1 MDERN
6 ELITRILD
14 LLDTACQ
21 ASLELLRC
29 YGAGEINDARQ
40 LLQDLRAVN
49 QSVSGTELASQ
60 LERSGAVE
68 MLENVDATL
77 DEIEASIQA
86 EDAER
91 AAMKIEFQ
99 LFPFLR
105 LLKECFYFWG
115 MIYPDQ
121 DKMERYYQQEFAEH
135 FKNLYAGEDQALPF
149 RLSIV
154 IPAYNHLETTKQCI
168 KCLMRET
175 DFNKLNAEL
184 ILIDH
189 GSTDGTLEYFE
200 SLGIKKVIHF
210 KRNARM
216 QMLTLLFQVCQGR
229 YIAFINND
237 ILVTRNWAEI
247 LLNCLESDPNIIAAA
262 ASTPNI
268 SNLQSCGVPSYGPEE
283 FVAWASQ
290 HNKSDPSKWSD
301 RTRLMPSLGMYQL
314 AAVNKIGFADPYFY
328 SMEYWD
334 DDFSLR
340 ARRAGFRQVLCG
352 DVACYHF
359 GSKTGREAQVKENTL
374 VYGRELFLKKNGVD
388 AWGSGFCYD
397 YNAIQIIKNM
407 ISGQNSPK
415 ILCLD
420 CGMGDTPMQIQN
432 ELRRLQQTSELYQI
446 TSQRAY
452 LPDLKP
458 HSKEAVFVPEL
469 VEGCNEEF
477 GTAQFH
483 LAYLGRDIG
492 RYENCVALLETVRR
506 RLAPG
511 GWFVFCCDNPFYS
524 LTIHAM
530 LQFTLPKGDIQFA
543 TADPEKIKT
552 AAEKVFSQVQMIPAE
567 NPVQGVQNFA
577 EQHYGKS
584 NQLSQIVQRLNV
596 NCFYFACQA

>member
-1 MDERN
+1 M
-6 ELITRILD
+6 
-14 LLDTACQ
+14 
-21 ASLELLRC
+21 
-29 YGAGEINDARQ
+29 
-40 LLQDLRAVN
+40 
-49 QSVSGTELASQ
+49 
-60 LERSGAVE
+60 
-68 MLENVDATL
+68 
-77 DEIEASIQA
+77 
-86 EDAER
+86 
-91 AAMKIEFQ
+91 
-99 LFPFLR
+99 
-105 LLKECFYFWG
+105 
-115 MIYPDQ
+115 
-121 DKMERYYQQEFAEH
+121 
-135 FKNLYAGEDQALPF
+135 
-149 RLSIV
+149 
-154 IPAYNHLETTKQCI
+154 
-168 KCLMRET
+168 
-175 DFNKLNAEL
+175 
-184 ILIDH
+184 
-189 GSTDGTLEYFE
+189 
-200 SLGIKKVIHF
+200 
-210 KRNARM
+210 
-216 QMLTLLFQVCQGR
+216 
-229 YIAFINND
+229 
-237 ILVTRNWAEI
+237 
-247 LLNCLESDPNIIAAA
+247 
-262 ASTPNI
+262 
-268 SNLQSCGVPSYGPEE
+268 
-283 FVAWASQ
+283 
-290 HNKSDPSKWSD
+290 
-301 RTRLMPSLGMYQL
+301 
-314 AAVNKIGFADPYFY
+314 
-328 SMEYWD
+328 
-334 DDFSLR
+334 
-340 ARRAGFRQVLCG
+340 
-352 DVACYHF
+352 
-359 GSKTGREAQVKENTL
+359 KENTL

-483 LAYLGRDIG
+483 LAYLG
-492 RYENCVALLETVRR
+492 NCVALLETVRR

-511 GWFVFCCDNPFYS
+511 GWFVFCCDNPFYC

-530 LQFTLPKGDIQFA
+530 LQFTLPQGDIQFA